1 LLQDASG
8 NCSGNGIDL
17 HLCARVMCSGE
28 AIETAVFYLNGSVN
42 FAPPF
47 AYFDL
52 SDVSGCRDLLINV
65 PVASTF
71 QIFTSK
77 DDNPLNGMNEQDFN
91 VLSKH
96 LDGTQPFTDPWQ
108 WVAADANRD
117 GLITVEDSV
126 EFRNL
131 SLGIYT
137 ELPNN
142 TSWRFVPQGYQFPSP
157 DPLSQPLPEYVSIA
171 TIVAN
176 MDTIFLGIKIGDL
189 DCSAVPNFAG
199 ISNEQ
204 RNQLRKLEQANV
216 SQPRPNPTSGSSFL
230 PINLPFAEA
239 IHFEINDI
247 GGKVIWFTDL
257 KLEKGSHQLEIPASA
272 MPGSG
277 VYLWRLRA
285 GKLLKSGKLV
295 RL

>member
-1 LLQDASG
+1 
-8 NCSGNGIDL
+8 
-17 HLCARVMCSGE
+17 M
-28 AIETAVFYLNGSVN
+28 
-42 FAPPF
+42 
-47 AYFDL
+47 
-52 SDVSGCRDLLINV
+52 
-65 PVASTF
+65 
-71 QIFTSK
+71 
-77 DDNPLNGMNEQDFN
+77 
-91 VLSKH
+91 
-96 LDGTQPFTDPWQ
+96 
-108 WVAADANRD
+108 
-117 GLITVEDSV
+117 
-126 EFRNL
+126 
-131 SLGIYT
+131 
-137 ELPNN
+137 PNN